1 MCPLTTPKA
10 KRVSEFH
17 NFPGFTSL
25 TSSLEN
31 QLTLVDPRARS
42 PIIPHLLKVE
52 AFSPHQRKK
61 RQEETTNALS
71 PSSLGHRLS
80 PPLDGIPKY

>member
-17 NFPGFTSL
+17 NFPSFTFL
-25 TSSLEN
+25 TSSLKN

-42 PIIPHLLKVE
+42 PNILRRLKVE
-52 AFSPHQRKK
+52 AFSPHQ
-61 RQEETTNALS
+61 
-71 PSSLGHRLS
+71 
-80 PPLDGIPKY
+80 